1 MKPPAISRRLAA
13 DLALLAV
20 AGFWGLTF
28 PFGKIVLSSLGPFAY
43 LAARFGI
50 ASVALILVTPLVV
63 APRRRAAGS
72 RRAWAPGAALGGV
85 LFLGYAL
92 QTAGLRLTTASKSGF
107 ITGLSV
113 ALVPVISAVWV
124 RRPPRPGVLAAVA
137 AATIGL
143 ALLTLDESVSLGLGD
158 VLTLGCAFC
167 FALHIVLVGRLTG
180 ALEPVSFA
188 TAQIASVTV
197 LSLLAAPTE
206 HPLRALHAAPP
217 AVWAMIAFMAVTG
230 TIGAFLIQMWA
241 QRHTS
246 ASDTGLMFTFEPV
259 AAALAAY
266 LILGEVLSGRQALG
280 AALILAG
287 IALAALKPDATRQG
301 SARAD

>member
-1 MKPPAISRRLAA
+1 
-13 DLALLAV
+13 
-20 AGFWGLTF
+20 
-28 PFGKIVLSSLGPFAY
+28 
-43 LAARFGI
+43 
-50 ASVALILVTPLVV
+50 
-63 APRRRAAGS
+63 
-72 RRAWAPGAALGGV
+72 
-85 LFLGYAL
+85 
-92 QTAGLRLTTASKSGF
+92 
-107 ITGLSV
+107 
-113 ALVPVISAVWV
+113 
-124 RRPPRPGVLAAVA
+124 VA